1 MTGRLGA
8 WFSADR
14 LPKLGGL
21 LLVAVLA
28 LLVPQLFNVPGLGD
42 SLQGVGL
49 SLDVVVDA
57 TVFVL
62 LALGLNIVVG
72 LSGLLDLGYAA
83 FFAIGAYTYAEL
95 ASHHYNIHFAFL
107 PLLLVA
113 AIIAASFGV
122 ILGAPT
128 LRLRGDYLAIV
139 TLGFG
144 EIVPRVFRNLEQVTG
159 GVNGLSGLDQPT
171 IDAGPI
177 HVTFGFDPV
186 PYYYTILA
194 VVVISIVLIRNLQ
207 FSRLGRAWQAIR
219 EDELAAQAM
228 GINTLTTK
236 LMAFAMGASFS
247 GFAGSFYGAKLG
259 LVSPEAFQFQVSV
272 TILAMVVLGGMG
284 NITGVIVGAYTIYLI
299 EKWLLPHMPQL
310 MQVVSDSTGATFL
323 TTIRY
328 ADYTYIFLGVLL
340 IGFMLLRPQGLIPS
354 RLRRAELVEGG
365 AAGALGPEPET
376 VSKVPGDE
384 S

>member
-1 MTGRLGA
+1 VTGRLGA